1 MQKTLHL
8 FKGRDHLLQK
18 FAMNTCWKHLSL
30 VCDSLC
36 FPMKFKVGYAVA
48 CWLVCSG
55 HYFVLW
61 EK

>member
-1 MQKTLHL
+1 
-8 FKGRDHLLQK
+8 
-18 FAMNTCWKHLSL
+18 MNTCWKHLSL

-61 EK
+61 EKLFYSLNALVKLS

>member
-1 MQKTLHL
+1 
-8 FKGRDHLLQK
+8 
-18 FAMNTCWKHLSL
+18 MNTCWKHLSL

-55 HYFVLW
+55 HYVLCVMGFPSNH
-61 EK
+61 